1 MLVKFE
7 PFAHRVPFF
16 EKSFREYF
24 FRFVLLTSNILPISV
39 VNLDLLIIFKSQ
51 RVVICWIPKF

>member
-16 EKSFREYF
+16 EKSFREHS
-24 FRFVLLTSNILPISV
+24 RIMLLTTNILPISV
-39 VNLDLLIIFKSQ
+39 INLDLLIMLKSQ

>member
-7 PFAHRVPFF
+7 SFAHRVPIF
-16 EKSFREYF
+16 EKSFREHS
-24 FRFVLLTSNILPISV
+24 RIILLTSNILPISV
-39 VNLDLLIIFKSQ
+39 INLDLLIMFKSQ